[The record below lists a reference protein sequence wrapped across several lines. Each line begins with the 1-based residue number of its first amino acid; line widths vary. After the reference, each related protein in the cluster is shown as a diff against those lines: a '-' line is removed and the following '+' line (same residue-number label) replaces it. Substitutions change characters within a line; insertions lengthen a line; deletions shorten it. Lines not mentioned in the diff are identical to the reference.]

1 MCGIAGLVGER
12 DPERARAT
20 VGKMVEALKARG
32 PDGGGLEAFGAAVL
46 GHRRLSIYDLSD
58 AGRQPMLS
66 DDRQL
71 GVVFNGAIYNFLE
84 IRAELERT
92 GARFRSRCDT
102 EVLLHGY
109 RAWGLQPLLQRLRG
123 MFSIGLWDERL
134 QKLFLLRDRLGVKPL
149 VYVEREGRLAFAS
162 TARALKVAGLVGEI
176 DPQAVTEYLEYG
188 YVPDER
194 TIYVGAKKLAA
205 GACLE
210 WTAGR
215 SRGFAYWRLPSPEER
230 GTKISFADAVAETE
244 RLLVESV
251 RLRLEADVKVGALL
265 SGGVDSSLVCWAI
278 ARAGA
283 DITAFTVGTPGDPMD
298 ESEDARATAQGLK
311 IPHQLLELRAD
322 DPPEASELTHAYGE
336 PFACASGLG
345 MLRVSRAVRAS
356 ATVLLTGDGG
366 DDVFLGYPEHRHF
379 LMAERLARAL
389 PSPLSRSWRGVRRLL
404 PERGTVGR
412 AVHFLDYAT
421 GGLGAVARVRDG
433 LPFLD
438 ARGVLGERLTGTRV
452 PFRDTVPSP
461 ASARALVSE
470 YLAHDRRTRFV
481 GEFMTKVDGGTMAY
495 ALEARAP
502 FLDQRVWEFAATLPY
517 EVRLSGGKLKAILR
531 ALARRHLGDRVADG
545 KKRGFGIPVQRWMVG
560 RWRGAVEGALHDS
573 CLEQEGFIHAAPLR
587 QAFAEAVTA
596 NWAPVQLWHL
606 YVLELWLRHERATS

>member
-1 MCGIAGLVGER
+1 MCGIAGLVGEP
-12 DPERARAT
+12 DPEVARAT
-20 VGKMVEALKARG
+20 VGKLVDALKARG
-32 PDGGGLEAFGAAVL
+32 PDSQGLETWGSAVF

-84 IRAELERT
+84 LRAELERT

-102 EVLLHGY
+102 EVLIHGY
-109 RAWGLQPLLQRLRG
+109 RAWGLSALVKRLRG
-123 MFSIGLWDERL
+123 MFAIGLWDERKRTL
-134 QKLFLLRDRLGVKPL
+134 YLLRDRLGVKPL
-149 VYVEREGRLAFAS
+149 VYVERDGRLAFAS
-162 TARALKVAGLVGEI
+162 TARALSAAGLVSEI

-194 TIYVGAKKLAA
+194 TIYAGAKKLGA
-205 GACLE
+205 GAILE
-210 WTAGR
+210 WTEGR
-215 SRGFAYWRLPSPEER
+215 SRGFGYWRLPSPEDSS
-230 GTKISFADAVAETE
+230 TKISFDDAVAETE
-244 RLLVESV
+244 RLLVEAV
-251 RLRLEADVKVGALL
+251 KLRLEADVKVGALL

-298 ESEDARATAQGLK
+298 ETEDARATAASLG
-311 IPHQLLELRAD
+311 IPHQVLELKAD
-322 DPPEASELTHAYGE
+322 DPPQATELTQAYGE

-379 LMAERLARAL
+379 LMAERLARL
-389 PSPLSRSWRGVRRLL
+389 MPCPLSQAWHGLRRVV
-404 PERGTVGR
+404 PERGTIGR
-412 AVHFLDYAT
+412 AVHFLDYAA
-421 GGLGAVARVRDG
+421 GGLGAVAQVRDG
-433 LPFLD
+433 LPFLET
-438 ARGVLGERLTGTRV
+438 RSVLGERLAGTRV
-452 PFRDTVPSP
+452 PFRDTAWSP

-470 YLAHDRRTRFV
+470 YLAHDLRTRFV

-502 FLDQRVWEFAATLPY
+502 FLDQRVWEFAAAVPY
-517 EVRLSGGKLKAILR
+517 EVRLKGGTLKAILR
-531 ALARRHLGDRVADG
+531 ALARRHLGARVAGG

-560 RWRGAVEGALHDS
+560 RWRSAVEDAFS
-573 CLEQEGFIHAAPLR
+573 TSRLEAEGFIHAAPLR
-587 QAFAEAVTA
+587 AAFADAAAA
-596 NWAPVQLWHL
+596 NWAPLQLWHL
-606 YVLELWLRHERATS
+606 YVLELWLRHERATP